1 MVPPTSLRVPRA
13 RRYSGSRPV
22 ASHFAY
28 GTITPSRSPSHV
40 ILLCY
45 ASLCLS
51 VTPTVFLPSVWPTL
65 VSLATTSGIS
75 FDFLS
80 SAYLDVSVRRVPFL
94 DLWIQS
100 RIRDSSPRG
109 FPHSEICG
117 SMPISG
123 SPQLIAGCRVL
134 HRLSVPRHSPYALLC
149 LNGLAV
155 LFLKENGSFCLSL
168 ANNCWVVQK
177 RPAFLHFFIR
187 LGASLQ
193 RLIVVFPL

>member
-13 RRYSGSRPV
+13 RRYSGSRLVP
-22 ASHFAY
+22 SHFAY

-51 VTPTVFLPSVWPTL
+51 VTPTVFLPSVWPTP

-80 SAYLDVSVRRVPFL
+80 SAYLDVSVRQVPFL
-94 DLWIQS
+94 NLWIQL
-100 RIRDSSPRG
+100 RIRGSSPRG

-134 HRLSVPRHSPYALLC
+134 HRLSVPRHSPYALFR
-149 LNGLAV
+149 LNSRFACS
-155 LFLKENGSFCLSL
+155 LKTSS
-168 ANNCWVVQK
+168 
-177 RPAFLHFFIR
+177 AFF
-187 LGASLQ
+187 A
-193 RLIVVFPL
+193 

>member
-13 RRYSGSRPV
+13 RRYSGYRLVSSR
-22 ASHFAY
+22 FAY
-28 GTITPSRSPSHV
+28 GTITLSRLPSQV
-40 ILLCY
+40 ILLR
-45 ASLCLS
+45 SVSKCLS
-51 VTPTVFLPSVWPTL
+51 ITPNVFLLSVWPPP

-94 DLWIQS
+94 NLCIQL

-109 FPHSEICG
+109 LPHSEICG
-117 SMPISG
+117 SVPISG

-155 LFLKENGSFCLSL
+155 LS
-168 ANNCWVVQK
+168 
-177 RPAFLHFFIR
+177 FIR
-187 LGASLQ
+187 KLLVLLES
-193 RLIVVFPL
+193 RK

>member
-13 RRYSGSRPV
+13 RRYSGYSHV
-22 ASHFAY
+22 SSHFAY
-28 GTITPSRSPSHV
+28 GTITLSCVASHPL
-40 ILLCY
+40 LLCLV
-45 ASLCLS
+45 SKRLS
-51 VTPTVFLPSVWPTL
+51 VTPQVFLPTVWPPP

-80 SAYLDVSVRRVPFL
+80 SAYLDVSVRQVPPL
-94 DLWIQS
+94 HLWIQL
-100 RIRDSSPRG
+100 RVRDSSPRG

-155 LFLKENGSFCLSL
+155 SLFQKKTARL
-168 ANNCWVVQK
+168 A
-177 RPAFLHFFIR
+177 
-187 LGASLQ
+187 
-193 RLIVVFPL
+193 

>member
-13 RRYSGSRPV
+13 RRYSGYRLVSSR
-22 ASHFAY
+22 FAY
-28 GTITPSRSPSHV
+28 GTITLSRLPSQV
-40 ILLCY
+40 ILLR
-45 ASLCLS
+45 SVSKCLS
-51 VTPTVFLPSVWPTL
+51 VTPRVFLLSVWPPP

-94 DLWIQS
+94 NLWIQL

-109 FPHSEICG
+109 LPHSEICG
-117 SMPISG
+117 SVPISG

-149 LNGLAV
+149 LNGLCC
-155 LFLKENGSFCLSL
+155 FSLSL
-168 ANNCWVVQK
+168 KKTA
-177 RPAFLHFFIR
+177 R
-187 LGASLQ
+187 LA
-193 RLIVVFPL
+193 

>member
-13 RRYSGSRPV
+13 RRYSGFRLVSL
-22 ASHFAY
+22 HFAY
-28 GTITPSRSPSHV
+28 GTFTLSRSPSQV
-40 ILLCY
+40 ILLC
-45 ASLCLS
+45 SVSKCLS
-51 VTPTVFLPSVWPTL
+51 VTPRVFLLSVWPPP

-94 DLWIQS
+94 NLWIQL

-109 FPHSEICG
+109 LPHSEICG

-123 SPQLIAGCRVL
+123 SPQLFAGCRVL
-134 HRLSVPRHSPYALLC
+134 LRLSVPRHSPYALLC

-155 LFLKENGSFCLSL
+155 PLFI
-168 ANNCWVVQK
+168 K
-177 RPAFLHFFIR
+177 RKLLVLLESR
-187 LGASLQ
+187 K
-193 RLIVVFPL
+193 

>member
-1 MVPPTSLRVPRA
+1 MGPPTSLRVPRA
-13 RRYSGSRPV
+13 RRYSGSRLV
-22 ASHFAY
+22 SSHFAY
-28 GTITPSRSPSHV
+28 GTITPSRSASHP
-40 ILLCY
+40 ILLC
-45 ASLCLS
+45 SVSKCLS
-51 VTPTVFLPSVWPTL
+51 ITPKVFLPLVWPTP

-80 SAYLDVSVRRVPFL
+80 SAYLDVSVRQVPPLNLCIQLRVHG
-94 DLWIQS
+94 
-100 RIRDSSPRG
+100 SSPWG

-155 LFLKENGSFCLSL
+155 LY
-168 ANNCWVVQK
+168 
-177 RPAFLHFFIR
+177 
-187 LGASLQ
+187 
-193 RLIVVFPL
+193 

>member
-1 MVPPTSLRVPRA
+1 MSVRN
-13 RRYSGSRPV
+13 PV
-22 ASHFAY
+22 GIS
-28 GTITPSRSPSHV
+28 TT
-40 ILLCY
+40 
-45 ASLCLS
+45 
-51 VTPTVFLPSVWPTL
+51 VWPPP

-80 SAYLDVSVRRVPFL
+80 SAYLDVSVRQVPFL
-94 DLWIQS
+94 NLWIQL
-100 RIRDSSPRG
+100 RIRGSSPRG

-155 LFLKENGSFCLSL
+155 SLLLKRKLLVLLESR
-168 ANNCWVVQK
+168 K
-177 RPAFLHFFIR
+177 
-187 LGASLQ
+187 
-193 RLIVVFPL
+193 